1 MYYLSLIIAALSGT
15 MYHISQKSI
24 NPKVSPYF
32 SIIISYLVALVLSL
46 ILFYFDKNRVSIT
59 ASFRELNWASY
70 GVGIAI
76 VGIELS
82 FLLAYRS
89 GWDIG
94 KMNLAYT
101 LILTLILVPLG
112 MMFFKEHHSFRT
124 FIGIGVSIIGLLIMK
139 I

>member
-1 MYYLSLIIAALSGT
+1 MLSI
-15 MYHISQKSI
+15 
-24 NPKVSPYF
+24 
-32 SIIISYLVALVLSL
+32 

-59 ASFRELNWASY
+59 ASLRELNWASY

-76 VGIELS
+76 VGIELN

-94 KMNLAYT
+94 KMNVAYT
-101 LILTLILVPLG
+101 LILTLTLVPLG

-124 FIGIGVSIIGLLIMK
+124 FIGIGVSIMGLLIMK